1 MDAIFDLKYLLLM
14 NCVFYLISHAADDDS
29 GLGGG
34 AGRAPDGEAAGAP
47 LGLPGDRAQAPHR
60 HRLQLQTGT
69 RGIKMT
75 QGWVDSLRLVV
86 LWNLCFRLGDG
97 IC

>member
-1 MDAIFDLKYLLLM
+1 MMPATF
-14 NCVFYLISHAADDDS
+14 LISHAADDDS

-34 AGRAPDGEAAGAP
+34 AGRAADGGAAVAA

-69 RGIKMT
+69 MLG
-75 QGWVDSLRLVV
+75 
-86 LWNLCFRLGDG
+86 RLGEG